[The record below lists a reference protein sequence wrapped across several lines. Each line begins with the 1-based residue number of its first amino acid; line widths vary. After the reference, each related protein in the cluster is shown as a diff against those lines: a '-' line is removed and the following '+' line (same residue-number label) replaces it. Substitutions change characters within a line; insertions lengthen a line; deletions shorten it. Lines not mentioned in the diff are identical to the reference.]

1 MKRIG
6 YKFNLILSRFN
17 RGFIYAMLICLA
29 VVGCVGCSSKKQEGE
44 NGIKVVTTIF
54 PAYDFAS
61 QIGMDKIS
69 VDLLLAPG
77 TESHSYEPSPQDIIK
92 ISESDVFIYVGGEN
106 DSWVDDILSTID
118 LSNIKVIKLMDCV
131 KVVEEEYVEGM
142 EQDKKHHDEHDEHD
156 DDDDEHDHSEWDEHV
171 WTSPVNAIKI
181 SEKIKDILT
190 EIDKENNQFY
200 EENYNQYKGKLEK
213 LDQAF
218 KQVIANAK
226 RKELIFGD
234 RFPVRYFT
242 EEYGLKYYAAFPGCS
257 ADTEPSAATVAFLI
271 NKVKE
276 DNIPVVLQI
285 ELSTGNIARTICE
298 ETGAKLYTF
307 YACHNLTKE
316 DFKAGKTYLD
326 FMWENVETLKIALN

>member
-1 MKRIG
+1 MKKIG
-6 YKFNLILSRFN
+6 YRFNLILSRFG
-17 RGFIYAMLICLA
+17 RGFIYVMLICLA

-44 NGIKVVTTIF
+44 NEIKVVTTIF
-54 PAYDFAS
+54 PAYDFTR
-61 QIGMDKIS
+61 QVGMDKVN

-77 TESHSYEPSPQDIIK
+77 AETHSYEPSPQDIIK

-131 KVVEEEYVEGM
+131 EVVEEEYVEGM
-142 EQDKKHHDEHDEHD
+142 EQDEKHHDEHDEH
-156 DDDDEHDHSEWDEHV
+156 DDDEHDHSEWDEHV
-171 WTSPVNAIKI
+171 WTSPINAIKI
-181 SEKIKDILT
+181 SEKIKDILA

-200 EENYNQYKGKLEK
+200 EENYNQYKGKLEE

-218 KQVIANAK
+218 KQVVAEGK

-271 NKVKE
+271 DKVKE
-276 DNIPVVLQI
+276 DKIPVVLQI
-285 ELSTGNIARTICE
+285 ELSTGNIARTISE